1 MSLLFEVTELD
12 FKLNV
17 ENSSFLDET
26 WTIPVSEL
34 VHVSSATVPQVSALF
49 CHMLLHLCGT
59 AHVTHLST
67 YLSLTHSSQVYLSVS
82 LPPIKTLDMIVG

>member
-34 VHVSSATVPQVSALF
+34 VHVDRQDVSSATVP
-49 CHMLLHLCGT
+49 LC
-59 AHVTHLST
+59 
-67 YLSLTHSSQVYLSVS
+67 VYPL
-82 LPPIKTLDMIVG
+82 